1 MISPGNLLKC
11 NLYRDNPRI
20 EIIVLHIS
28 PRIYIRINIERD
40 INYSCEFMNQLWHQ
54 QYWDVIS

>member
-1 MISPGNLLKC
+1 MMSPGNLLKC
-11 NLYRDNPRI
+11 NLYHDNPRI

-54 QYWDVIS
+54 QYWDVLS